1 MIFFAGLHL
10 QTAGNVNAI
19 RTNGANRFRD
29 IFNLEAAGQ
38 NNTVRGGS
46 TARQLPIGGL
56 TGATILAGA
65 SAVEQEGKDARV
77 AIKSSKGE
85 AGVDAKRF
93 YDRERT
99 GYTRSDVGSFVT
111 MKLRGV
117 DSNESAER
125 IDGGGLG
132 VDEDTEGFDFR
143 GKLGANLRG
152 ISGDDA
158 AEAFFV
164 EIEAESVGPSIGGGL
179 GVGKI
184 GDAANFYANHCVS
197 SLAW

>member
-99 GYTRSDVGSFVT
+99 GHARSDVWSFVT
-111 MKLRGV
+111 VKLCRVEAHEGAQGV
-117 DSNESAER
+117 D
-125 IDGGGLG
+125 
-132 VDEDTEGFDFR
+132 
-143 GKLGANLRG
+143 
-152 ISGDDA
+152 
-158 AEAFFV
+158 
-164 EIEAESVGPSIGGGL
+164 
-179 GVGKI
+179 
-184 GDAANFYANHCVS
+184 
-197 SLAW
+197 